1 MYQGRNFFFRTYGGT
16 HIETFFAVA
25 AENFFD
31 RPQEMSHYNRK
42 LYDHMCLMLNQ
53 NPLTHIDELA

>member
-1 MYQGRNFFFRTYGGT
+1 MYEGRNFFFRTYEGT

-25 AENFFD
+25 AENFFE

-42 LYDHMCLMLNQ
+42 LYDYMYLMLNQ
-53 NPLTHIDELA
+53 NPLTLIDELA

>member
-31 RPQEMSHYNRK
+31 RPQEMSHYNYK
-42 LYDHMCLMLNQ
+42 FYDDMCLMLNQ
-53 NPLTHIDELA
+53 NSLTLIYELA